1 MIELEF
7 NAMLLSVVFI
17 FMVIFLITDLMLF
30 PWFPIYAGDINVP
43 D

>member
-17 FMVIFLITDLMLF
+17 FMVIFLITGLMFL